1 MKDLITTIGSVTILM
16 VFVMQFCFN
25 QVTITRI
32 LVGDKI
38 LDNYEKQ
45 TGVESEPLN
54 WDECKNQLT
63 NCFGVGESDIKVE
76 QKYGQTIV
84 KIPIRNVIACGDFLG
99 ISKERNQAVYCG
111 VINRYEEPNN
121 NNGDSD
127 FDDNA

>member
-1 MKDLITTIGSVTILM
+1 MKDLITTIGSITILM

-25 QVTITRI
+25 QVTITRF

-54 WDECKNQLT
+54 WDECKKQLA
-63 NCFGVGESDIKVE
+63 NCFSVEESDIEVKE
-76 QKYGQTIV
+76 KYDQMIV

-111 VINRYEEPNN
+111 VINRYEEPDND
-121 NNGDSD
+121 NGDNNSN
-127 FDDNA
+127 DNA